1 MYAMVR
7 YDVIICYD
15 MSTHE
20 MTYPIYFYIDMYD
33 RIMYTYVHNHVC
45 QHFFFTHT
53 TTYVWCLHKHM
64 NEVKLHIAL

>member
-45 QHFFFTHT
+45 QHFSLRTLPHT
-53 TTYVWCLHKHM
+53 YGVYTS
-64 NEVKLHIAL
+64 I